1 MSSRHLLINSAAALV
16 ACVTMGFSTS
26 AMAAFDVLKVVE
38 DPVKGF
44 FGSIP
49 TSSPAIMVGSDGEAH
64 FDPFGAGFDVSDGII
79 LNADWIPDP
88 TYAAAFTAGHWTQ
101 LPGSFTW
108 VLPACFGGVCENGAV
123 KEPIG
128 KWLFKPGSGWNPGTM
143 SIAMYDNLGVLSDL
157 VTVANDGPGGGATI
171 TFNSGNFGVPEP
183 GAWVMM
189 TIGLGGM
196 GMVLRSRRRPAIA
209 SA

>member
-1 MSSRHLLINSAAALV
+1 M
-16 ACVTMGFSTS
+16 
-26 AMAAFDVLKVVE
+26 
-38 DPVKGF
+38 
-44 FGSIP
+44 
-49 TSSPAIMVGSDGEAH
+49 
-64 FDPFGAGFDVSDGII
+64 
-79 LNADWIPDP
+79 
-88 TYAAAFTAGHWTQ
+88 
-101 LPGSFTW
+101 
-108 VLPACFGGVCENGAV
+108 LPACFGGVCENGAV
-123 KEPIG
+123 VEPIA

-183 GAWVMM
+183 GVWVMI

-196 GMVLRSRRRPAIA
+196 GMVLRSRRRPTTA